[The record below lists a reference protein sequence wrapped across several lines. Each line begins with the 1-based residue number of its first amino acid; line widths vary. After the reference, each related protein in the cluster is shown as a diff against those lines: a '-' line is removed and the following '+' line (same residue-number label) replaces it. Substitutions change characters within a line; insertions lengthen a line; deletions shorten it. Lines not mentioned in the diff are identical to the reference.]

1 MDNKYLV
8 DIVILNLNQE
18 ADTAECI
25 LSLKRMYYK
34 NYRVILVDNGSTD
47 GSGFR
52 IKERFRDVQFLRSE
66 ENLGFA
72 GGCNMGIRY
81 SLENSRANYIL
92 LLNND
97 AVVSESLLTALL
109 ETVQP
114 DRAIGI
120 AGAVNYY
127 YFWPDKVHMAAHR
140 FFWWLGMQGILTA
153 IEGKSKEVQSV
164 SGCCMMIKKEV
175 AQKTGLFDE
184 RFFIYYEDAD
194 LCLRARKAGFKVV
207 AVSAAKVWHKVNKV
221 LGTKTPRE
229 YYIYTRNQPLFMIK
243 HCPKIFL
250 ANYFI
255 VYFLKVSIRI
265 IYFFVTFRRVISVA
279 VVKGF
284 LDFVTGN
291 FGKGRLFE

>member
-175 AQKTGLFDE
+175 RRRQG
-184 RFFIYYEDAD
+184 
-194 LCLRARKAGFKVV
+194 CLM
-207 AVSAAKVWHKVNKV
+207 SAF
-221 LGTKTPRE
+221 LYITKTRT
-229 YYIYTRNQPLFMIK
+229 Y
-243 HCPKIFL
+243 
-250 ANYFI
+250 
-255 VYFLKVSIRI
+255 V
-265 IYFFVTFRRVISVA
+265 
-279 VVKGF
+279 
-284 LDFVTGN
+284 
-291 FGKGRLFE
+291 